1 MSDQQKAF
9 SPPLP
14 PTSPDPLPPPSPEPM
29 LPPSGSWFTGTTETK
44 EEITVSVTRFWLSFL
59 GAILLGWFIAISSFL
74 IGFAVAGAL

>member
-1 MSDQQKAF
+1 MSAAHGT
-9 SPPLP
+9 STPPR
-14 PTSPDPLPPPSPEPM
+14 PDPDSLAPPA
-29 LPPSGSWFTGTTETK
+29 GSWFTDTTETK